1 MMEDN
6 IVVMEYV
13 IMIAMM
19 MMNTHSLHCLKYKLT
34 KPGYGEFL
42 ATTMLKQVF
51 KSLNLIRQNIVVIM
65 QKQEIISV

>member
-19 MMNTHSLHCLKYKLT
+19 MMNTHSLLT
-34 KPGYGEFL
+34 PEPRSKTPADSRSF
-42 ATTMLKQVF
+42 
-51 KSLNLIRQNIVVIM
+51 IVLL
-65 QKQEIISV
+65 